1 MLKSEVSNDQTFF
14 VPSCFLIIVLAH
26 PMGKEELLREVVT
39 LVTLV
44 INVHELSMLLL
55 VKDACGSLESP
66 WLFSVSFVDSQ
77 V

>member
-1 MLKSEVSNDQTFF
+1 M
-14 VPSCFLIIVLAH
+14 PAH
-26 PMGKEELLREVVT
+26 PMGKEELREVIT

-44 INVHELSMLLL
+44 INVHELSILLL

>member
-1 MLKSEVSNDQTFF
+1 MTKVFFF
-14 VPSCFLIIVLAH
+14 VPSYFLIIVLAH
-26 PMGKEELLREVVT
+26 PMGKEELLREVIT

-44 INVHELSMLLL
+44 MNVHELSILLL
-55 VKDACGSLESP
+55 VQDSCGSLESP